1 MFSCATFC
9 SSPCSAHTHLL
20 LSPPRL
26 LVLLGFAGSA
36 LPSACGVAFVS
47 VSFSAALLVF
57 TSHSLFLLLSLSL
70 LLSSLLFLFVTP
82 LPCLPL
88 LHLLQTFLWP
98 AICSC
103 CEATTPL
110 SPVPC
115 PCPPLTLS
123 SSSYSAFPC
132 IGILFMRQSILLLLL
147 NTGNRFPWAR
157 LRQPCMPAVPVP
169 SAKCRTRPKV
179 SQVEHLE
186 VPPSL
191 QLTESP
197 VVVKSVCAKQVC
209 IHLTVQLAIRQEMS
223 LSTEQIPTA
232 TVILDN

>member
-1 MFSCATFC
+1 MLPFALHLVPYTHIHT
-9 SSPCSAHTHLL
+9 HTHLL
-20 LSPPRL
+20 PSPPRL
-26 LVLLGFAGSA
+26 HVLLGFTGSA

-47 VSFSAALLVF
+47 VSFSAALLVL

-70 LLSSLLFLFVTP
+70 SCSLSFSFSSWLPFPVCHFCTFCKHFYGLPFAAAARQLPPCLLF
-82 LPCLPL
+82 
-88 LHLLQTFLWP
+88 P
-98 AICSC
+98 APS
-103 CEATTPL
+103 T
-110 SPVPC
+110 
-115 PCPPLTLS
+115 PLTLS
-123 SSSYSAFPC
+123 SSSCYSAFPC

-186 VPPSL
+186 VPSSL

-209 IHLTVQLAIRQEMS
+209 IHLTVQLAIR
-223 LSTEQIPTA
+223 
-232 TVILDN
+232 